1 MSFPPDTDT
10 PGFAE
15 ENKDKPEETRLIS
28 EAAGLYSP
36 ESVAKVL
43 LDHSLVSFNF
53 HVKSGAHSS
62 LFEIGWVFILNRK
75 ENLPVQLDLKDFCS
89 QQSA

>member
-28 EAAGLYSP
+28 EAAGLFSP
-36 ESVAKVL
+36 ETVAKTLLNDSLVISFVTKKKSLIQEVSHCSKGNIQAL
-43 LDHSLVSFNF
+43 LDL
-53 HVKSGAHSS
+53 
-62 LFEIGWVFILNRK
+62 R
-75 ENLPVQLDLKDFCS
+75 DLCNPQF
-89 QQSA
+89 A